1 MRAMKEDDRT
11 GWGEETVSSPNQDD
25 RPWGETISL
34 IVIHGISLPPGR
46 FGGPWIRHLFTNTLD
61 GTVHPFFESIRH
73 LRVSAHALI
82 RRGGEV
88 EHYVPPDRR
97 AWHAG
102 VSEFRGRS
110 ACNDFSIGIE
120 LEGTDDLLYRRE
132 QYRSLA
138 ALVAELMARYPAIT
152 EDRIVGHSTIAPQRK
167 TDPGP
172 AFDWGCFYRELAKQG
187 GRRQTVD
194 GEPGCVREVS
204 LSHDPPSCVR
214 VSAGK

>member
-1 MRAMKEDDRT
+1 MNGNKEA
-11 GWGEETVSSPNQDD
+11 GCGEETVSSPNQDE

-34 IVIHGISLPPGR
+34 IVIHGISLPPGQ
-46 FGGPWIRHLFTNTLD
+46 FGGPWIRHLFANTLD
-61 GTVHPFFESIRH
+61 GAVHPFFESIRH

-102 VSEFRGRS
+102 MSEFRGRS

-120 LEGTDDLLYRRE
+120 LEGTDDVPYMPE
-132 QYRSLA
+132 QYKSLA
-138 ALVAELMARYPAIT
+138 GLVTEWMARYPAIT
-152 EDRIVGHSTIAPQRK
+152 EDRIVGHCAIAPQRK

-172 AFDWGCFYRELAKQG
+172 AFDWGCFYRELAKL
-187 GRRQTVD
+187 REPRMAAD
-194 GEPGCVREVS
+194 GEASRAREVT
-204 LSHDPPSCVR
+204 LSRDPPSCAR
-214 VSAGK
+214 GSAGK

>member
-1 MRAMKEDDRT
+1 MKGNARG
-11 GWGEETVSSPNQDD
+11 GWDEEKVSSPNQDE
-25 RPWGETISL
+25 RPEGETISL
-34 IVIHGISLPPGR
+34 VVIHGITLPPGQ
-46 FGGPWIRHLFTNTLD
+46 FGGPWIRQLFTNTLD
-61 GTVHPFFESIRH
+61 GAVHPFFESLRN

-88 EHYVPPDRR
+88 EHYVPPHRR

-120 LEGTDDLLYRRE
+120 LEGTDDLPYMPE

-138 ALVAELMARYPAIT
+138 GLVMELMARYPEIT
-152 EDRIVGHSTIAPQRK
+152 EDRIVGHSAIAPQRK

-172 AFDWGCFYRELAKQG
+172 AFDWGRFYHELAKLRG
-187 GRRQTVD
+187 D
-194 GEPGCVREVS
+194 IPPAGC
-204 LSHDPPSCVR
+204 
-214 VSAGK
+214 